1 MQSQLVKSLSLSRC
15 RRINSAGFKRAGP
28 SVTQRLNS
36 TSAPKTKPSPALVQQ
51 LRKETSCSIQKAIQ
65 ALSTTSNDYQKAVEW
80 IQADLAQA
88 GQKAATKLSSRTTSS
103 GLVALSSLSNGL
115 GVERIGNVGIPLR
128 VGVVEVGCET
138 DFVARSS
145 VFEKLCR
152 DLAWSIGFY
161 ADEGGVG
168 PSRQYIQTVDVQ
180 SILEAPMVSE
190 PSGAGE
196 ESAESSAR
204 QFEATSPAISI
215 QTAITNTITLVG
227 EKITLKRAASVT
239 ALPLPLESTST
250 LSAGMYAHNSTA
262 PKEARGLSGTIGG
275 VALLRLKADN
285 LRGLI
290 LPETQGGHG
299 TEWRAEYRGLERAIA
314 RQLVGFETNGLRA
327 KEGENGPVDDGPA
340 PLYSQPFHTYGPL
353 AARIARYQNLNLDT
367 VGGALDAW
375 GPASGMEQGSVEVL
389 EYLKWKVGEETP

>member
-190 PSGAGE
+190 PSD
-196 ESAESSAR
+196 
-204 QFEATSPAISI
+204 
-215 QTAITNTITLVG
+215 ITRYFDPNGHYEYHYTRRR
-227 EKITLKRAASVT
+227 EITLKRAASVT

>member
-1 MQSQLVKSLSLSRC
+1 MNASTFGL
-15 RRINSAGFKRAGP
+15 AGAPATR
-28 SVTQRLNS
+28 RLNS
-36 TSAPKTKPSPALVQQ
+36 TSTPKTKPSPALVQQ
-51 LRKETSCSIQKAIQ
+51 LRKQTSCSIQKAIQ

-88 GQKAATKLSSRTTSS
+88 GQKAANKLSSRTTSC
-103 GLVALSSLSNGL
+103 GLIALSPLSNGSA
-115 GVERIGNVGIPLR
+115 VERIGNVGIPLR

-168 PSRQYIQTVDVQ
+168 PSRQYIQPVDVQ

-190 PSGAGE
+190 PGGLGE

-215 QTAITNTITLVG
+215 QTAILNTITLVG
-227 EKITLKRAASVT
+227 ERITLKRATSVT
-239 ALPLPLESTST
+239 ALPLPLESTNA
-250 LSAGMYAHNSTA
+250 LSVGMYAHNSTA
-262 PKEARGLSGTIGG
+262 PKEARGFSGTIGG
-275 VALLRLKADN
+275 VALLGLKANN
-285 LRGLI
+285 LRGLV
-290 LPETQGGHG
+290 LPESQSERGG
-299 TEWRAEYRGLERAIA
+299 EWRVEYRGLERALA
-314 RQLVGFETNGLRA
+314 RQLVGFETDGLRA
-327 KEGENGPVDDGPA
+327 KDGQNGPVDDGPA

-353 AARIARYQNLNLDT
+353 ASRVSRYQNLNLET
-367 VGGALDAW
+367 VGSALDAW

-389 EYLKWKVGEETP
+389 EYLKWKVGEETS